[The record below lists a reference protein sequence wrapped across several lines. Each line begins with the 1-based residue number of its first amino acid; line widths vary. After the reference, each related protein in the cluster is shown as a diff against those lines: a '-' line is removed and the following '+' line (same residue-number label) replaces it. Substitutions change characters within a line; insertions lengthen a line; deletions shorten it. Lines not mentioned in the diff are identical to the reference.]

1 MTLLGVLMYGQ
12 NGVFLIR
19 VSTVYFMSETADI
32 SGSTSFYNVT
42 IDAAA
47 NLLMQTGSTMKIG
60 GVMNNVGVWCS
71 LGWKSNDSRVQRLGA
86 KCCNSYASTNRYSSL
101 ILSGS
106 GVKTMPAVDMSILG
120 I

>member
-1 MTLLGVLMYGQ
+1 
-12 NGVFLIR
+12 
-19 VSTVYFMSETADI
+19 MSELQIFQEAL
-32 SGSTSFYNVT
+32 FYNVT

-60 GVMNNVGVWCS
+60 GVMNNVFGAAWDNLTTV
-71 LGWKSNDSRVQRLGA
+71 RVGA

-106 GVKTMPAVDMSILG
+106 GVKTMPSRYVYFRI
-120 I
+120 